1 MGSGEVL
8 PDLPAYAGVWE
19 VVRSYPISLPMLEYV
34 KWCGPTRSPC
44 TCWSVLGVVQPD
56 HPTFPAFGLATFNQ
70 PPFSFLLPS
79 WDLMIPHG
87 SGQRMTRKHSSS
99 PIVAGGNSGGN
110 PTVRRIHGPAFRFL
124 SLPSNMVWFMMAA
137 NGSSELPDSL
147 FC

>member
-56 HPTFPAFGLATFNQ
+56 HPTFPTFGLATFDQ

-87 SGQRMTRKHSSS
+87 SGQRMTCRESIHLVPSS
-99 PIVAGGNSGGN
+99 PEETQGEN
-110 PTVRRIHGPAFRFL
+110 PTVRRIHDPAFRLYRDKLF
-124 SLPSNMVWFMMAA
+124 
-137 NGSSELPDSL
+137 SSISAEIR
-147 FC
+147 

>member
-1 MGSGEVL
+1 MATPPLLIPNLALNSIGLVQLVGLWVS
-8 PDLPAYAGVWE
+8 AWE

-56 HPTFPAFGLATFNQ
+56 HPTFPTFGLATFDQ

-99 PIVAGGNSGGN
+99 PVVAGGNSRGK
-110 PTVRRIHGPAFRFL
+110 TQRLDESTALH
-124 SLPSNMVWFMMAA
+124 
-137 NGSSELPDSL
+137 PDYTDRSQS
-147 FC
+147 

>member
-1 MGSGEVL
+1 MATPPPPYPQPCPEFHRFGPTGRSLGLSMGSGEVL

-99 PIVAGGNSGGN
+99 PVVAGGNSGGK
-110 PTVRRIHGPAFRFL
+110 PHG
-124 SLPSNMVWFMMAA
+124 
-137 NGSSELPDSL
+137 
-147 FC
+147 